1 MLEKNIIQ
9 SINDGQIQIHGIS
22 AAMLR
27 LDLLHPIVSGNKM
40 FKLKH
45 YLVSAKNS
53 AKKGILT
60 FGGAYSNHLVAAAY
74 AAKMN
79 NLESVGFVRGERPK
93 KLSHGLMDCISFGM
107 HLEFMNRESFDST
120 DFAQFSTAYPNHA
133 IIPHGGYGRM
143 GMSGAQEI
151 MEIPGVESYDTVL
164 AACGTGTMAAG
175 LIAGL
180 QPHQQLTLVSVL
192 KNNFSVKDEI
202 KALLLEHE
210 INNKRFDIRF
220 DFHLGGYAKKNELLF
235 MAMNDFFSNHH
246 IPTDFVYTG
255 KLVYAF
261 YHLMNRGAFESGS
274 KVLLIHSGGL
284 QGNRSLCNNEL
295 IFDTGGLPL

>member
-9 SINDGQIQIHGIS
+9 SINDEQAQTHGIS

-27 LDLLHPIVSGNKM
+27 LDLLHPIVSGNKI

-45 YLVSAKNS
+45 YLASAKNG

-60 FGGAYSNHLVAAAY
+60 FGGAFSNHLVAAAY

-79 NLESVGFVRGERPK
+79 DLESIGFVRGEKPK
-93 KLSHGLMDCISFGM
+93 KLSHGLMDCISYGM
-107 HLEFMNRESFDST
+107 QLEFINRESFDAIDIVQCSK
-120 DFAQFSTAYPNHA
+120 AYPDHA

-143 GMSGAQEI
+143 GMSGAKEI
-151 MEIPGVESYDTVL
+151 MEIPGIEAYDNIV
-164 AACGTGTMAAG
+164 AASGTGTMAAG

-192 KNNFSVKDEI
+192 KNNFSVVDEI
-202 KALLLEHE
+202 KHLLLEEE
-210 INNKRFDIRF
+210 IKNKRFDVRF
-220 DFHLGGYAKKNELLF
+220 DFHMGGYAKKNVLVF
-235 MAMNDFFSNHH
+235 KAMNDFFNIHH
-246 IPTDFVYTG
+246 VPTDFVYTG
-255 KLVYAF
+255 KLVNAF
-261 YHLMNRGAFESGS
+261 YRMLEAGSFEMGS

-295 IFDTGGLPL
+295 IF

>member
-9 SINDGQIQIHGIS
+9 SINDEQAQSYGIS

-27 LDLLHPIVSGNKM
+27 LDLLHPIVSGNKI
-40 FKLKH
+40 FKLSH
-45 YLVSAKNS
+45 YLATAKKS
-53 AKKGILT
+53 PKKGILT
-60 FGGAYSNHLVAAAY
+60 FGGAFSNHLVAAAY

-79 NLESVGFVRGERPK
+79 NLESIGFVRGERPK
-93 KLSHGLMDCISFGM
+93 KLSHGLMDCISYGM
-107 HLEFMNRESFDST
+107 QLEFMNRESFDSI
-120 DFAQFSTAYPNHA
+120 DVAQFSTTFPNHA

-143 GMSGAQEI
+143 GMLGAQEI
-151 MEIPGVESYDTVL
+151 VKIPGVESYDTVL

-180 QPHQQLTLVSVL
+180 KPHQQLTLVSVL

-202 KALLLEHE
+202 KALLLDEE

-235 MAMNDFFSNHH
+235 KAMNDFFSIHQ

-261 YHLMNRGAFESGS
+261 YHLMKGGAFERGS

>member
-1 MLEKNIIQ
+1 MFMLEKNIIQ
-9 SINDGQIQIHGIS
+9 SINDERVQSRGIS

-27 LDLLHPIVSGNKM
+27 LDQLHPIVSGNKL

-45 YLVSAKNS
+45 YLASAKNS

-60 FGGAYSNHLVAAAY
+60 LGGAFSNHLVAAAY

-79 NLESVGFVRGERPK
+79 NLESIGFVRGEAPQ
-93 KLSHGLMDCISFGM
+93 KLTPGLMDCISYGM
-107 HLEFMNRESFDST
+107 QLEFQSRASFGSIDLSKV
-120 DFAQFSTAYPNHA
+120 STAYPNHA

-143 GMSGAQEI
+143 GMLGAKEI
-151 MEIPGVESYDTVL
+151 MEIPGVEAYDAVI

-180 QPHQQLTLVSVL
+180 KPHQHLTLVSVL
-192 KNNFSVKDEI
+192 KNNFTVKDEI
-202 KALLLEHE
+202 KQLLFEEE
-210 INNKRFDIRF
+210 INNKRYKIRF
-220 DFHLGGYAKKNELLF
+220 DFHMGGYAKKNKLLF
-235 MAMNDFFSNHH
+235 EAMNDFYSIHH

-255 KLVYAF
+255 KLVHAF
-261 YHLMNRGAFESGS
+261 YSMMEAGTFANGS

-295 IFDTGGLPL
+295 IF

>member
-9 SINDGQIQIHGIS
+9 SINDNHVQLHGIS
-22 AAMLR
+22 AAVLR
-27 LDLLHPIVSGNKM
+27 LDLLHPIVSGNKI

-45 YLVSAKNS
+45 YLASAKNT

-60 FGGAYSNHLVAAAY
+60 FGGAFSNHLVAAAY

-79 NLESVGFVRGERPK
+79 NLESIGFVRGERPK
-93 KLSHGLMDCISFGM
+93 NLSHCLMDCLSYGM
-107 HLEFMNRESFDST
+107 QLEFMNRESFDSI
-120 DFAQFSTAYPNHA
+120 AVEELSTAYPNHA

-143 GMSGAQEI
+143 GMLGAKEI
-151 MEIPGVESYDTVL
+151 MEIPGVDSYDTVL

-180 QPHQQLTLVSVL
+180 RPHQQLILVSVL
-192 KNNFSVKDEI
+192 KNNFSIKDEI
-202 KALLLEHE
+202 KQLLFEEEL
-210 INNKRFDIRF
+210 INKRYDVRF
-220 DFHLGGYAKKNELLF
+220 DFHMGGYAKKNEALF
-235 MAMNDFFSNHH
+235 QAMNNFYSTHH
-246 IPTDFVYTG
+246 ISTDFVYTG
-255 KLVYAF
+255 KLIYAF
-261 YHLMNRGAFESGS
+261 YQMMKSGEFESDS

-295 IFDTGGLPL
+295 IF

>member
-9 SINDGQIQIHGIS
+9 SINDEQAQSHGIS

-27 LDLLHPIVSGNKM
+27 LDLLHPIVSGNKI

-45 YLVSAKNS
+45 YLATAKKS
-53 AKKGILT
+53 LKKGILT
-60 FGGAYSNHLVAAAY
+60 FGGAFSNHLVAAAY

-79 NLESVGFVRGERPK
+79 NLESIGFVRGERPK
-93 KLSHGLMDCISFGM
+93 KLSHGLMDCISYGM
-107 HLEFMNRESFDST
+107 QLEFMNRESFDSI
-120 DFAQFSTAYPNHA
+120 DVAQFSTAFPNHA

-143 GMSGAQEI
+143 GMLGAQEI
-151 MEIPGVESYDTVL
+151 VEIPGVESYDTVL

-261 YHLMNRGAFESGS
+261 YHLMNGGAFERGS

>member
-9 SINDGQIQIHGIS
+9 SINDEQAQIHGIS

-27 LDLLHPIVSGNKM
+27 LDLLHPIVSGNKI

-45 YLVSAKNS
+45 YLASAKNGT
-53 AKKGILT
+53 KKGILT
-60 FGGAYSNHLVAAAY
+60 FGGAFSNHLVAAAY

-79 NLESVGFVRGERPK
+79 NLQSIGFVRGEKPK
-93 KLSHGLMDCISFGM
+93 KLSHGLMDCISYGM
-107 HLEFMNRESFDST
+107 QLEFINRESFDAI
-120 DFAQFSTAYPNHA
+120 DIAQFSNSYPDHA

-143 GMSGAQEI
+143 GMSGAKEI
-151 MEIPGVESYDTVL
+151 MEIPGVEAYNNIV
-164 AACGTGTMAAG
+164 AASGTGTMAAG

-192 KNNFSVKDEI
+192 KNNFSVMDEI
-202 KALLLEHE
+202 KELLLEEE
-210 INNKRFDIRF
+210 INNKRFDLRF
-220 DFHLGGYAKKNELLF
+220 DFHLGGYAKKNALLF
-235 MAMNDFFSNHH
+235 QAMNDFFSIHH

-255 KLVYAF
+255 KLVNAF
-261 YHLMNRGAFESGS
+261 YQMLEAGSFERGS

-295 IFDTGGLPL
+295 IF

>member
-9 SINDGQIQIHGIS
+9 PINEEQLQSSGIS
-22 AAMLR
+22 AAILR
-27 LDLLHPIVSGNKM
+27 LDRLHPIVSGNKI
-40 FKLKH
+40 FKLNH
-45 YLVSAKNS
+45 YLAAAKNS

-60 FGGAYSNHLVAAAY
+60 FGGAFSNHLVAAAY

-79 NLESVGFVRGERPK
+79 NLESIGFVRGEAPK
-93 KLSHGLMDCISFGM
+93 KISHGLMDCISYGM
-107 HLEFMNRESFDST
+107 QLEFMNRESFDSI
-120 DFAQFSTAYPNHA
+120 DVAQFSTAYPSHA
-133 IIPHGGYGRM
+133 IIPHGGFGRM
-143 GMSGAQEI
+143 GMLGAKEI
-151 MEIPGVESYDTVL
+151 MEIPGVEAYDIVV

-180 QPHQQLTLVSVL
+180 KPHQQLTLVSVL
-192 KNNFSVKDEI
+192 KNNFSLQDEI
-202 KALLLEHE
+202 KQLLFEEE
-210 INNKRFDIRF
+210 INNKRYDIRF
-220 DFHLGGYAKKNELLF
+220 DFHLGGYAKKNALLF
-235 MAMNDFFSNHH
+235 EAMNNFYSIHQ

-261 YHLMNRGAFESGS
+261 YQMMKAGDFEDGS

-295 IFDTGGLPL
+295 IF

>member
-9 SINDGQIQIHGIS
+9 SINDEHVQLHGIS

-27 LDLLHPIVSGNKM
+27 LDLLHPIVSGNKI

-45 YLVSAKNS
+45 YLAAAKNH

-60 FGGAYSNHLVAAAY
+60 FGGAFSNHLVAAAY

-79 NLESVGFVRGERPK
+79 NLESIGFVRGEKPK
-93 KLSHGLMDCISFGM
+93 KLSPGLMDCLSYGM
-107 HLEFMNRESFDST
+107 QLEFMHRESFD
-120 DFAQFSTAYPNHA
+120 AVAVEEFSTIYPNHA
-133 IIPHGGYGRM
+133 IIPQGGYGRT
-143 GMSGAQEI
+143 GMLGAKEI
-151 MEIPGVESYDTVL
+151 MEIPGVDAHDTII

-180 QPHQQLTLVSVL
+180 HSHQQLILVSVV
-192 KNNFSVKDEI
+192 KNNFSIMDEI
-202 KALLLEHE
+202 KQLLHKEE
-210 INNKRFDIRF
+210 INNKRIDILF
-220 DFHLGGYAKKNELLF
+220 DFHMGGYAKKNALLF
-235 MAMNDFFSNHH
+235 QTMNHFFSIHH

-255 KLVYAF
+255 KLVNAF
-261 YHLMNRGAFESGS
+261 YQMLEAGSLDRDS

-295 IFDTGGLPL
+295 IF

>member
-9 SINDGQIQIHGIS
+9 SINDKHVQLHGIS

-27 LDLLHPIVSGNKM
+27 LDLLHPIVSGNKI

-45 YLVSAKNS
+45 YLTATKNN

-60 FGGAYSNHLVAAAY
+60 FGGAFSNHLVASAY

-79 NLESVGFVRGERPK
+79 NLESIGLVRGEKPK
-93 KLSHGLMDCISFGM
+93 KLSPGLTDCISYGM
-107 HLEFMNRESFDST
+107 QLEFMKRESFDAIELT
-120 DFAQFSTAYPNHA
+120 QFSNPHPNYV

-143 GMSGAQEI
+143 GMFGAKEI
-151 MEIPGVESYDTVL
+151 MEIPGVEAYDTIV
-164 AACGTGTMAAG
+164 AACGTGTMGAG

-180 QPHQQLTLVSVL
+180 RPHQNLILVSVL
-192 KNNFSVKDEI
+192 KNNFSVMDEI
-202 KALLLEHE
+202 KHLLLEDEVKSKHF
-210 INNKRFDIRF
+210 NIRF
-220 DFHLGGYAKKNELLF
+220 DFHMGGYAKKNALLF
-235 MAMNDFFSNHH
+235 QAMNNFFSIHH

-255 KLVYAF
+255 KLVNAF
-261 YHLMNRGAFESGS
+261 YHMLEAGAFDRDS

-295 IFDTGGLPL
+295 IF